1 MEKIKRIQ
9 EWAYVRVSSKEQNEE
24 RQIMAMHEKGVKD
37 DHIFVDKQS
46 GKDFNR
52 PQYKKLVRKMKE
64 GDLLYVLSI
73 DRLGR
78 NYEEIQKVK
87 RFFYKA

>member
-1 MEKIKRIQ
+1 MENIKRIQ

-78 NYEEIQKVK
+78 NYIGYAIVGYQN
-87 RFFYKA
+87 R